1 MQCSGLC
8 EPEHAVHG
16 YLMCDVRW
24 HALQRQHMSGKGSNL
39 VTPRALFFCSSHLLG
54 AEVWL
59 FFFLWY
65 GRSRSKAR
73 SLHEKK
79 LLLRKLLHGH
89 RWSHAAWQIIKT
101 KTQTTKKN
109 KARRRSPSQICVSP
123 SKGQQSK
130 QRTGQEPNRNNH
142 KRFAKDTVVKTHCV
156 ATDSKTCSKRIS
168 CHPVK

>member
-59 FFFLWY
+59 YFFFLWY

-79 LLLRKLLHGH
+79 LLRKLLHGTQVVACSLANH
-89 RWSHAAWQIIKT
+89 KNQNKNHQKKQG
-101 KTQTTKKN
+101 KTQIPQPDLRLT
-109 KARRRSPSQICVSP
+109 I
-123 SKGQQSK
+123 
-130 QRTGQEPNRNNH
+130 QRTAKQTANGARAQQKQPQKICQGHSGKNPLCRN
-142 KRFAKDTVVKTHCV
+142 
-156 ATDSKTCSKRIS
+156 
-168 CHPVK
+168 

>member
-1 MQCSGLC
+1 MLESAMFGLLDSACSGCPFLAGVVWSFSLLFGFCLC
-8 EPEHAVHG
+8 CRGFLCRVFVVCCCLPW
-16 YLMCDVRW
+16 L
-24 HALQRQHMSGKGSNL
+24 LGS
-39 VTPRALFFCSSHLLG
+39 ALFFDVRGWLRVACALL
-54 AEVWL
+54 AP
-59 FFFLWY
+59 FFLWY

-89 RWSHAAWQIIKT
+89 RWSHAAWQIINQNTNHQKH
-101 KTQTTKKN
+101 

-142 KRFAKDTVVKTHCV
+142 KRFAKTQW
-156 ATDSKTCSKRIS
+156 
-168 CHPVK
+168 